1 MIPEL
6 LTDWSPTPVTL
17 PYWRATAV
25 GELQLQRCR
34 ECRRWQHP
42 PRAICTVC
50 GCERGLDWQ
59 RVSGRGTVF
68 SSTVVHRALI
78 SELRPFVPY
87 VLALVELQEGP
98 RLMTL
103 LESYDADADAAL
115 ASRPVQ
121 VAFRMVTPEAVLPVF
136 RLL

>member
-6 LTDWSPTPVTL
+6 LVDWSPTPVTR
-17 PYWRATAV
+17 PYWQATAA

-34 ECRRWQHP
+34 ECQRWQHP

-50 GCERGLDWQ
+50 GSEQALEWQ
-59 RVSGRGTVF
+59 QVSGIGTVF

-87 VLALVELQEGP
+87 VLALVELREGP

-103 LESYDADADAAL
+103 LESAGADDAL
-115 ASRPVQ
+115 ASRHVQ
-121 VAFRMVTPEAVLPVF
+121 VAFRSVTTEAVLPVF